1 MGSMGKK
8 KPIKLKRIKI
18 DPFKQGRHVDYSG
31 FGPHIT
37 KNKDRKKRRQQDR
50 LDERNIEDT

>member
-1 MGSMGKK
+1 MGRKK
-8 KPIKLKRIKI
+8 KIIKLKRIKI
-18 DPFKQGRHVDYSG
+18 DPFAKGTHVDYSG

-50 LDERNIEDT
+50 LDERNLEE